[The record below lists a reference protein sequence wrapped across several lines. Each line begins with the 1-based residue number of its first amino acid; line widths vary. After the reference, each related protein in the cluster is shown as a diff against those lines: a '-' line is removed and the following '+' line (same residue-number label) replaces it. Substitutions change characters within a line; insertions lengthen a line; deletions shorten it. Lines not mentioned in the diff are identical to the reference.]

1 MRREKG
7 WEKGG
12 GTVKDFIEE
21 MRQQRGE
28 IKGGECKLEYD
39 VGEGGRGVKEK

>member
-7 WEKGG
+7 WGKGG

-21 MRQQRGE
+21 VRQQRGE
-28 IKGGECKLEYD
+28 IKVGEGKLEYD